1 MYTLRTYLLH
11 QLRWME
17 RMTKDPEFTF
27 TAERAVEQAYGYILG
42 LYAGRDDQMTD
53 EITEIWYN
61 WRSHILYGKEY
72 TLPED

>member
-17 RMTKDPEFTF
+17 RMASKYDDFS
-27 TAERAVEQAYGYILG
+27 AERATEQAYGYIQG
-42 LYAGRDDQMTD
+42 LYAGRSEEFTD
-53 EITEIWYN
+53 EINEIWYN
-61 WRSHILYGKEY
+61 WRCHMLFGKEY